1 MIYDLKF
8 KSGFPL
14 EMPHYNNRLL
24 QFSDKLTV
32 IYGANGCLAEGTL
45 VATPHGPVPIEKL
58 KIGDTVFDEHGLPI
72 TVLMTFDTGMKKVVE
87 LKSDTKVLARST
99 YDHIWLTKNKSAR
112 RFKSSPVHEFYSN
125 TQIIKRVFPK
135 ISLGTKYIKDAY
147 LLGAMIGD
155 GCCVQSTSKY
165 HISSAT
171 DEVPAKLASI
181 LNCSFK
187 KINGNNFTW
196 EVDSSEKSELYMR
209 WAQGKKAHEKYVEL
223 DEIKTWDR
231 ESCLNFLAGII
242 DTDGSIAKKRKSLIF
257 SLSMQAKPV
266 VECVEWLLLAL
277 FQTNT
282 ISFIDNR
289 EKYVNGPCH
298 TISIARYTDVLRI
311 LSEIEPYL
319 QVSRKKELFK
329 EVNTRTHRDKPDR
342 IGVIL
347 GEESYVQTYDIHVDS
362 DTNLYCLANGLVT
375 HNSGKSVALRTLA
388 AYCGIEKG
396 GWSQISNP
404 AKLAS
409 KTINHFPFVYRAY
422 TPSNIDA
429 DVTWDGA
436 PTFYNDSEMLNK
448 NDFTWF
454 FDNAKLS
461 ADGITS
467 SAEQLDI
474 MAEKPSSGQY
484 RIHKINKIM
493 KIIQTPPTLEIPD
506 VADKEAA
513 AAEVAYVNT
522 LRTNAKRLN
531 MPSTGKM
538 TLLFDE
544 PEKALALPKQLELFD
559 TLSKLAE
566 HFQVIIATHSPFI
579 LYFKQAHIIDLNQG
593 YADECRS
600 LIEKQ
605 IKSFKR
611 K

>member
-32 IYGANGCLAEGTL
+32 IYGKNG
-45 VATPHGPVPIEKL
+45 V
-58 KIGDTVFDEHGLPI
+58 
-72 TVLMTFDTGMKKVVE
+72 
-87 LKSDTKVLARST
+87 
-99 YDHIWLTKNKSAR
+99 
-112 RFKSSPVHEFYSN
+112 
-125 TQIIKRVFPK
+125 
-135 ISLGTKYIKDAY
+135 
-147 LLGAMIGD
+147 
-155 GCCVQSTSKY
+155 
-165 HISSAT
+165 
-171 DEVPAKLASI
+171 
-181 LNCSFK
+181 
-187 KINGNNFTW
+187 
-196 EVDSSEKSELYMR
+196 
-209 WAQGKKAHEKYVEL
+209 GK
-223 DEIKTWDR
+223 
-231 ESCLNFLAGII
+231 
-242 DTDGSIAKKRKSLIF
+242 SIALK
-257 SLSMQAKPV
+257 
-266 VECVEWLLLAL
+266 
-277 FQTNT
+277 T
-282 ISFIDNR
+282 
-289 EKYVNGPCH
+289 
-298 TISIARYTDVLRI
+298 
-311 LSEIEPYL
+311 
-319 QVSRKKELFK
+319 
-329 EVNTRTHRDKPDR
+329 
-342 IGVIL
+342 L
-347 GEESYVQTYDIHVDS
+347 G
-362 DTNLYCLANGLVT
+362 
-375 HNSGKSVALRTLA
+375 

-493 KIIQTPPTLEIPD
+493 KIIQSPPSLSEIPD
-506 VADKEAA
+506 VADRESA
-513 AAEVAYVNT
+513 AAEVEYINI